1 MNTELT
7 LHQTRTDGGAT
18 VLEAVGE
25 IDLSNV
31 DAFSAALA
39 SASGDTGNPVTVD
52 LTHVTYLDSAAINAL
67 FRYVD
72 HISILANRL
81 LRAILTLSGLAD
93 LVTVQIIDA

>member
-7 LHQTRTDGGAT
+7 LHQTHTDAGAAA
-18 VLEAVGE
+18 LEAVGE

-31 DAFSAALA
+31 EAFSAALDA
-39 SASGDTGNPVTVD
+39 AKGDAANPLTVD

-67 FRYVD
+67 FRHVD

-81 LRAILTLSGLAD
+81 LQAILTLSGLAD
-93 LVTVQIIDA
+93 LVTVQIVDA

>member
-7 LHQTRTDGGAT
+7 LHQTRTDAGTTA
-18 VLEAVGE
+18 LEAVGE

-31 DAFSAALA
+31 EAFSAALETA
-39 SASGDTGNPVTVD
+39 TAGTGGLVSVD

-67 FRYVD
+67 FRHVD

-81 LRAILTLSGLAD
+81 LKAILTLSGLAD
-93 LVTVQIIDA
+93 LVTVQIVDA